1 MALAACWNIPAVS
14 RARSEQPRLAE
25 DRSGRLDGFA
35 SSGKNQ
41 CLKQDVD
48 FELNAGARREVLAM
62 QPRSDHLKRSVNAA
76 SPSLVE
82 AAIGYAREGMSV
94 FPVKSRG
101 KSPLTKHGWKDATI
115 QVEEVAEWWRK
126 WPAANI
132 GLAIPRGIVVVDLD
146 SSDALGYLRANNLSL
161 PATATAITGR
171 GRHFWYSVGSAAV
184 GNRVDLL
191 PNVDIRAWGGYVV
204 APPSVH
210 PSGAVY
216 SWETSLKATSI
227 AECPE
232 WLIQKLA
239 GEALPHR
246 RTPTDWS
253 WMIGAPVLEGRRNQ
267 SLAQVAGLLLR
278 YLPDAKIAA
287 EVAACWAREKLSPPL
302 PENEVRQTIES
313 IAGREL
319 RRRGGGA

>member
-1 MALAACWNIPAVS
+1 M
-14 RARSEQPRLAE
+14 
-25 DRSGRLDGFA
+25 DGFPP
-35 SSGKNQ
+35 SGENQ
-41 CLKQDVD
+41 CLKQDVG
-48 FELNAGARREVLAM
+48 FEPNTGPRREVLTM
-62 QPRSDHLKRSVNAA
+62 QSRNDHLKGSGNAA
-76 SPSLVE
+76 SHSLVE
-82 AAIGYAREGMSV
+82 AAIDYAREGMPV
-94 FPVKSRG
+94 FPVKPRG
-101 KSPLTKHGWKDATI
+101 KSPLTKHGCKDATI
-115 QVEEVAEWWRK
+115 QVKEVAEWWQK

-146 SSDALGYLRANNLSL
+146 SSDALAYLRANNLSL

-232 WLIQKLA
+232 WLIQKLS
-239 GEALPHR
+239 GEAVTHR
-246 RTPTDWS
+246 RAPTDWS
-253 WMIGAPVLEGRRNQ
+253 WMIAAPVLEGRRNQ
-267 SLAQVAGLLLR
+267 SLAQVAGLLFR
-278 YLPDAKIAA
+278 CLPDAKIAA
-287 EVAACWAREKLSPPL
+287 ELAACWAREKFSPPL
-302 PENEVRQTIES
+302 PEDEIRRTIES

-319 RRRGGGA
+319 RRRGGGG